1 MAVKFKQT
9 LLCGFILTG
18 LAICVPAFGKL
29 EVDRTSGA
37 QLQKVWSR
45 WAKVLAQAQSIE
57 REAWW
62 VLTDQRS
69 KSKPGSFSRLLR
81 ALEKKNKSIK
91 KNKVL
96 SCEQFEVRGE
106 TLDPVK
112 GIMKGKLFEACRKPA
127 VLILDF
133 ESTRPNA
140 LQLTIYPE
148 FQVDVYGLGASLFN
162 KKIECVLGWN
172 EKAILSNLKCKS
184 YKRNRNDKEIVEL
197 ETFEYQKDSKNLLTL
212 KGQITEGF
220 VALRKIETQVP
231 LSGAIT
237 VNETELDRPTPPGLI
252 EVSVPKPAPMPMP
265 VPVPKP
271 VAPEVTELP
280 QENQRK
286 AIDPALKEFTPPVAE
301 GIVSPEA
308 APPVAPPGALSEADA
323 DENPH
328 VHPVIKQSEP
338 EMIESSDKPQGR

>member
-1 MAVKFKQT
+1 M
-9 LLCGFILTG
+9 
-18 LAICVPAFGKL
+18 
-29 EVDRTSGA
+29 
-37 QLQKVWSR
+37 
-45 WAKVLAQAQSIE
+45 
-57 REAWW
+57 
-62 VLTDQRS
+62 
-69 KSKPGSFSRLLR
+69 
-81 ALEKKNKSIK
+81 
-91 KNKVL
+91 
-96 SCEQFEVRGE
+96 
-106 TLDPVK
+106 
-112 GIMKGKLFEACRKPA
+112 
-127 VLILDF
+127 
-133 ESTRPNA
+133 
-140 LQLTIYPE
+140 
-148 FQVDVYGLGASLFN
+148 
-162 KKIECVLGWN
+162 
-172 EKAILSNLKCKS
+172 KCKS

-252 EVSVPKPAPMPMP
+252 EVNVPKPVPMP

-271 VAPEVTELP
+271 VAPEVMELP

-308 APPVAPPGALSEADA
+308 APPVAPPGALSEAEA